1 MDDEFKSMVRRVKDN
16 HQFTILLLST
26 NPVPGNREEPLSYV
40 MRRLMIHEAFPELF
54 IAPLM
59 DMASTKKWVSMLE
72 GKIRESFPLMSARI
86 YAAPEIVAM
95 YKDAGG
101 VLQTTE
107 LAGPNVTRLLPEV
120 RLKVINTTDFR
131 KGVIYAANHTY
142 KKVISTVD
150 GAIIR
155 GNETLLG
162 RKHNETAWR
171 FMGGF
176 TEVTSE
182 SDEEDLSR
190 EAMEEMH
197 LKIRPDDW
205 YYLGRVRVLDWRY
218 HNSGDVIRT
227 GFYVTFEFEG
237 TPEAG
242 DDLADVRWVSLD
254 ATPDEIPLVPE
265 HRHLWDRLQAARN
278 MVYEQYTT
286 AKRAAEA
293 RRKLASVVTAIPDE
307 DVPF

>member
-1 MDDEFKSMVRRVKDN
+1 MDDEFKVMVRRVKDS
-16 HQFTILLLST
+16 HQFTMLLLST

-40 MRRLMIHEAFPELF
+40 MRRMMIHEAFPELF

-59 DMASTKKWVSMLE
+59 DMASTKKWVFVLE
-72 GKIRESFPLMSARI
+72 SKIRESFPLMSARI

-101 VLQTTE
+101 VLPTTD
-107 LAGPNVTRLLPEV
+107 LSGPNVSRLLPDV
-120 RLKVINTTDFR
+120 RMKVVNTTDFR
-131 KGVIYAANHTY
+131 KGVIYATNHTY

-150 GAIIR
+150 GAIIE

-190 EAMEEMH
+190 EAMEEMR

-254 ATPDEIPLVPE
+254 ATPDEIPLVSE
-265 HRHLWDRLQAARN
+265 HRHLWDRLQAARY

-286 AKRAAEA
+286 TKRAAEA
-293 RRKLASVVTAIPDE
+293 RRKLVENEIAVSDE
-307 DVPF
+307 EVPF

>member
-16 HQFTILLLST
+16 HQFTMLLLST

-86 YAAPEIVAM
+86 YAAPEI
-95 YKDAGG
+95 
-101 VLQTTE
+101 
-107 LAGPNVTRLLPEV
+107 
-120 RLKVINTTDFR
+120 
-131 KGVIYAANHTY
+131 
-142 KKVISTVD
+142 
-150 GAIIR
+150 
-155 GNETLLG
+155 
-162 RKHNETAWR
+162 
-171 FMGGF
+171 
-176 TEVTSE
+176 
-182 SDEEDLSR
+182 
-190 EAMEEMH
+190 
-197 LKIRPDDW
+197 
-205 YYLGRVRVLDWRY
+205 
-218 HNSGDVIRT
+218 
-227 GFYVTFEFEG
+227 
-237 TPEAG
+237 
-242 DDLADVRWVSLD
+242 
-254 ATPDEIPLVPE
+254 PLVPE